1 MAGAENAHRPGM
13 TIQPSGGP
21 ERDELT
27 TVDRYAEVDVELSA
41 VGARVGAG
49 SGPLVVVNGEMREKE
64 RRPTIPDDAATCD
77 VPCSGG
83 ISLVAAWC
91 LHFGSWP
98 SPRRV
103 ADSCTLRISFLNDRF
118 FRFRRAPRPPVDP
131 CGGRRDMTLRMMY
144 KSVKRT
150 RTVCDAYTAL

>member
-83 ISLVAAWC
+83 ISLVAAC
-91 LHFGSWP
+91 TSLFGSW
-98 SPRRV
+98 PRRV
-103 ADSCTLRISFLNDRF
+103 ADTVLYVFRFNDRF

>member
-1 MAGAENAHRPGM
+1 MAGAENAHRPGT

-83 ISLVAAWC
+83 ISLVAACTSAPGPGAWRI
-91 LHFGSWP
+91 LYFTYFVLMIAFSGFVARRDHP
-98 SPRRV
+98 STRAV
-103 ADSCTLRISFLNDRF
+103 ADVT
-118 FRFRRAPRPPVDP
+118 
-131 CGGRRDMTLRMMY
+131 
-144 KSVKRT
+144 
-150 RTVCDAYTAL
+150 